1 MRCSWL
7 SLCFVIMIL
16 HTWCPLYASR
26 STIIIS
32 SQTNYD
38 KLQGSFNKIVNSG
51 KDSIFIYF
59 KPGLYIT
66 KERHFVLKGI
76 DNPDLRINIIGN
88 GATLIP
94 EGKTYKDGDS
104 YEGIFTIENSWMT
117 EEEDV
122 SIWSSM
128 KIADGQA
135 EVVDKVSKLC
145 RIKSA
150 ERLPAMSDCDNSF
163 ILIPQTYLSH
173 VYKITKILNQW
184 IYFIAHDLRRVK
196 EFDAWSVNSDYYFG
210 GAHIRY
216 KLCNVDNDEDCVKI
230 INGKVKLPR
239 SVPVVREGTT
249 HRFFSIE
256 DCTINA
262 LSIGGFKV
270 LGNRNGNGGAAIY
283 MYRLKADKCRIYD
296 CSFLGI
302 HSDVIKVIA
311 TNNTV
316 IEGNCFQDCYLHGI
330 FSARTS
336 KNTMII
342 GNTFDSMGKAMSN
355 TLCIACKGADF
366 VIKENTLKNFGN
378 GGIGV
383 GLWYLEEKKIDCSGE
398 IANNELFYT
407 DSYIADKIQHCLMD
421 GGAIYL
427 WTKMDGVSIKHNYI
441 HDIEG
446 MFANR
451 GIFCDDGAYNFDIIG
466 NVIVRIGNSYC
477 IESRRVKKVEER
489 SSPGSEIR
497 HSNVNIEIADNIVD
511 GRIKFI
517 GNESVADNNCYMGS
531 YFYLRSNNSSILKN
545 EIRNTKV
552 IGDGISIKQ
561 YGFYNGRIEIKRK
574 ESQQLLRSKAWRHI
588 RSHFNVLN

>member
-1 MRCSWL
+1 M
-7 SLCFVIMIL
+7 VMIL
-16 HTWCPLYASR
+16 YTWCPLYASR

-32 SQTNYD
+32 SQTDYD
-38 KLQGSFNKIVNSG
+38 KLQRSFNKIVKTG

-59 KPGLYIT
+59 KPGHYIT
-66 KERHFVLKGI
+66 KEHHFELKGI
-76 DNPDLRINIIGN
+76 DNPDMKIAIIGN

-94 EGKTYKDGDS
+94 KGKTYKDGDS
-104 YEGIFTIENSWMT
+104 YEGGFAIENSWMT
-117 EEEDV
+117 GEKDV

-128 KIADGQA
+128 KIADGQV
-135 EVVDKVSKLC
+135 EVVDQVSKLC

-150 ERLPAMSDCDNSF
+150 ECLPTMFNCDKSF
-163 ILIPQTYLSH
+163 ILIPQTYLSQ
-173 VYKITKILNQW
+173 VYKITKISNQW

-196 EFDAWSVNSDYYFG
+196 AFDAWSVNSDYYFG
-210 GAHIRY
+210 RAHIRY
-216 KLCNVDNDEDCVKI
+216 KLCNVDNNEDCVKI
-230 INGKVKLPR
+230 INGIVKLPR
-239 SVPVVREGTT
+239 SVPVVREGST

-256 DCTINA
+256 DCVIKE

-270 LGNRNGNGGAAIY
+270 LGNRNGDGGAAIY
-283 MYRLKADKCRIYD
+283 LYRLKADKCRIYEID
-296 CSFLGI
+296 FYGI

-316 IEGNCFQDCYLHGI
+316 IEGNRFQDCYLHGI
-330 FSARTS
+330 FSAHSS
-336 KNTMII
+336 KKTTII

-366 VIKENTLKNFGN
+366 VIRDNILKNFGN

-383 GLWYLEEKKIDCSGE
+383 GLWYLEEKKRDCSGE
-398 IANNELFYT
+398 ITNNELFYT
-407 DSYIADKIQHCLMD
+407 DSYIADKIQYCLMD

-427 WTKMDGVSIKHNYI
+427 WTKMDGVCIRHNYI

-477 IESRRVKKVEER
+477 IESRRVKKVEEQ
-489 SSPGSEIR
+489 SSPGSGIS
-497 HSNVNIEIADNIVD
+497 HSNVNIAIADNIVD

-517 GNESVADNNCYMGS
+517 GNESVSDNNCYMGS
-531 YFYLRSNNSSILKN
+531 NFYLRYNNSNNLKN
-545 EIRNTKV
+545 ETRNTKV

-561 YGFYNGRIEIKRK
+561 KGFYDGKIEIRRK
-574 ESQQLLRSKAWRHI
+574 DSQQLLKSKAWKHV